1 MRNLVILGTM
11 LAASCVAQAANF
23 AGSSIPSSLSSIVP
37 TLGESETSVPIRWSA
52 GMNFGWD
59 SNVTPNGLSKESST
73 FINPWVNAAMSNF
86 DTRTMYDLNAT
97 LGLNQ
102 YLEDIAGAD
111 STFAN
116 SDVRFN
122 LVHNINE
129 RMRFSS
135 SNFLAWTQEQN
146 FDFGVIDSL
155 NTGEYFLFSTNN
167 SLGYSYDERWAS
179 VYGAAFSLYDY
190 IDADRLNRNI
200 TTLSHQLRYRESEL
214 RVYTLDYRYEFVGV
228 DTGDDSHSHFL
239 LGGVENRFSANT
251 IGVLRAGVQLKSV
264 EGFMSNVDLYPTV
277 EAALNQRL
285 NDQFGWSSS
294 LRWSN
299 ENYGA
304 GYSGGNYSSR
314 NTLRAGAEA
323 YYTLS
328 PRLKFTGGV
337 EGYWIDSSDADTA
350 GLADSKEYVYNS
362 YVGLRAELRHNM
374 FANLRYNLTL
384 ADEGGLTTSNDYN
397 RSRVSG
403 GLEVVF

>member
-1 MRNLVILGTM
+1 M
-11 LAASCVAQAANF
+11 LAAGCMAQAANY
-23 AGSSIPSSLSSIVP
+23 AGSSIPNSLSSIVP
-37 TLGESETSVPIRWSA
+37 TFGDTQTSIPIRWSA
-52 GMNFGWD
+52 GLNFGWD
-59 SNVTPNGLSKESST
+59 SNVTPNGLSKESSS
-73 FINPWVNAAMSNF
+73 FLNPWVNATMSNY
-86 DTRTMYDLNAT
+86 DTRTMYDFNAT

-102 YLEDIAGAD
+102 YLENIAGAD

-116 SDVRFN
+116 SDLRFN

-135 SNFLAWTQEQN
+135 TNFLAWTQEQN

-155 NTGEYFLFSTNN
+155 NTGEYMLLSTNN

-179 VYGAAFSLYDY
+179 VYGAAFSMYDY

-200 TTLSHQLRYRESEL
+200 TTLSHQLRYRHNEL

-228 DTGDDSHSHFL
+228 NTGEDSHSHFL
-239 LGGVENRFSANT
+239 LGGLENRFSTNT
-251 IGVLRAGVQLKSV
+251 IGVLRAGIQLKSV
-264 EGFMSNVDLYPTV
+264 GDFSGNMELYPTL
-277 EAALNQRL
+277 EAALNQRF
-285 NDQFGWSSS
+285 NEEFGWSSS

-304 GYSGGNYSSR
+304 GYAGVNYDSR

-337 EGYWIDSSDADTA
+337 EGYWIESTDPDTA
-350 GLADSKEYVYNS
+350 GFSDNKEYVYNA
-362 YVGLRAELRHNM
+362 YVSLRAEVRHNVY
-374 FANLRYNLTL
+374 ANLRYNLTL
-384 ADEGGLTTSNDYN
+384 ADEGGLSNSNDYN

-403 GLEVVF
+403 GMEVMF